1 MKLNYDSSEYTIENV
16 VANLYNIIG
25 NGVRIHFECEWKNED
40 YCEWKNG
47 SYFKIKSITKNGRCY
62 QAQRYHYKYI
72 PLVKEAT
79 FEIYKTT
86 GLYDYTNHKFHT
98 FVKSED
104 MTMGKLLGRKLNLKT
119 S

>member
-1 MKLNYDSSEYTIENV
+1 MNIKPLGYEFNYEDSKYTIENI

-25 NGVRIHFECEWKNED
+25 NGVRIHFECEWKN
-40 YCEWKNG
+40 G
-47 SYFKIKSITKNGRCY
+47 SYFKIKSITKNGKTY
-62 QAQRYHYKYI
+62 QAQRYYYNYI
-72 PLVKEAT
+72 PLVREAT

-98 FVKSED
+98 FVKLED